1 MFNTVTLTFGPIQF
15 KCFIKEV
22 VFQVHNKSLIST
34 FNVFCK
40 LQKLCIILHFPKAI
54 GSLCTNLWIRVKRF
68 RDFVLKNKT
77 KKYQKLLNIK
87 YYTTDR
93 QINSKLVLKIF
104 LQIRFFFM
112 KIVIIFVYPDWHMKR
127 YKLQWSD
134 NTIKLWFSCTCDTLS
149 HGWFVFVLG
158 IYNIKQSFSLC
169 RRNSMMKQKKN
180 LTGQRSTAALWPKLN
195 LLK

>member
-93 QINSKLVLKIF
+93 LNKFKTSTQNIFANQVFFYENCNHLFIQIDTWKDIN
-104 LQIRFFFM
+104 
-112 KIVIIFVYPDWHMKR
+112 
-127 YKLQWSD
+127 LQWSD

-169 RRNSMMKQKKN
+169 RRNSMMKQKK
-180 LTGQRSTAALWPKLN
+180 T
-195 LLK
+195 

>member
-22 VFQVHNKSLIST
+22 VFQVHNKSLILT

-87 YYTTDR
+87 YYTMDR
-93 QINSKLVLKIF
+93 LNKFKTSTQNIF
-104 LQIRFFFM
+104 ANQVFFM
-112 KIVIIFVYPDWHMKR
+112 KIVIIFVYPDWQMKR
-127 YKLQWSD
+127 YKFTVKWQYH
-134 NTIKLWFSCTCDTLS
+134 KTLIFMYMWHPIS
-149 HGWFVFVLG
+149 RLVCICFGH
-158 IYNIKQSFSLC
+158 I
-169 RRNSMMKQKKN
+169 
-180 LTGQRSTAALWPKLN
+180 
-195 LLK
+195 